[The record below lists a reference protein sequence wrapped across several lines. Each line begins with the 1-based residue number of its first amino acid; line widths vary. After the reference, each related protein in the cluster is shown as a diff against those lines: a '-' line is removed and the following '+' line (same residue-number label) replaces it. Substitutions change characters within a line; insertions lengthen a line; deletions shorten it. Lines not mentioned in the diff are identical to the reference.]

1 MNNIISA
8 LFVFSRCASPTS
20 VAGKLVFNVDDH
32 IFDCPHGHNV
42 TIGAII
48 GIVVGIIVAIIGSIL
63 LYKLVVKKKINTNA
77 RSRSNGVSVT
87 TTSSYSRVQDS
98 RELFDS
104 CVESNI
110 T

>member
-1 MNNIISA
+1 MSTTT
-8 LFVFSRCASPTS
+8 F
-20 VAGKLVFNVDDH
+20 
-32 IFDCPHGHNV
+32 FDCPHGHNV

-77 RSRSNGVSVT
+77 RSRRNGVSVT